1 MTTPQEGTSMTQVS
15 TVPTAGTPT
24 ATAVPGPTGRLRA
37 LIAMSGNPMDY
48 FTGLR
53 DQYGPL
59 VRVPLGLRDLYL
71 VSDPEAVHEV
81 LVNSHRNFTKAT
93 MSAGRGKWEAPL
105 SVIFGNSLTTSD
117 GEYHRK
123 QRRLIQP
130 MFHHERIAGY
140 GRAFAEL
147 SDDIQSGWK
156 DGDRLDMSVEMIE
169 LTLSVVARTIFDV
182 SLDSDVARTVRTA
195 IPRDEGPLRWDSLPF
210 ARYLAKLPLPGNK
223 RFFAGRDKLDAIV
236 YRLMAERRQGD
247 GQGADLLSMLLAARD
262 ADTGEPMEDHQVR
275 DEAITMLM
283 AGHETTANAL
293 TWSYHL
299 LGHHPEARARM
310 HEEIDEVLGDRLPTV
325 EDLPRLAWTDAVLSE
340 AMRLYPPIMGMAR
353 RPLDDFELLGHRI
366 PKDSFVAIVPWVNHR
381 DPRWWP
387 QPERFAPQRWLK
399 DPRPSD
405 AADELTGHAVQP
417 GRPRLA
423 YLPFG
428 GGPRQC
434 IGNTFSWMEGVM
446 ALATVGR
453 NWEFEPV
460 PGYVVDPLARIT
472 IRPRH
477 GLPVTAR
484 RR

>member
-15 TVPTAGTPT
+15 TAPPAID
-24 ATAVPGPTGRLRA
+24 APGPTGKLRA

-53 DQYGPL
+53 DEYGPV
-59 VRVPLGLRDLYL
+59 VRVPLGFRDLYL
-71 VSDPEAVHEV
+71 ISDPEAVNEV

-93 MSAGRGKWEAPL
+93 MQVGRGKWEAPL

-117 GEYHRK
+117 GDYHRK

-156 DGDRLDMSVEMIE
+156 DGQRLDMSVEMTE
-169 LTLSVVARTIFDV
+169 LTLAVVARTIFDV
-182 SLDSDVARTVRTA
+182 SLDSDVAHVVRTA

-210 ARYLAKLPLPGNK
+210 ARYLAKLPTSGNK
-223 RFFAGRDKLDAIV
+223 RFFEGRDQLDAIV
-236 YRLMAERRQGD
+236 YRLMAERRKGD

-299 LGHHPEARARM
+299 LGTHPEARARM
-310 HEEIDEVLGDRLPTV
+310 HAEIDEVLGDRLPTV
-325 EDLPRLAWTDAVLSE
+325 EDLPRLVWTDAVLSE

-353 RPLDDFELLGHRI
+353 RPLADFELSGYRI
-366 PKDSFVAIVPWVNHR
+366 PKDSFVAMVPWVNHR
-381 DPRWWP
+381 DPKWWP
-387 QPERFAPQRWLK
+387 QAERFAPQRWLK
-399 DPRPSD
+399 DPSPAD

-417 GRPRLA
+417 GRPRLS

-428 GGPRQC
+428 AGPRQC

-453 NWEFEPV
+453 DWEFEPV
-460 PGYVVDPLARIT
+460 PGHEVDILARIT
-472 IRPRH
+472 IRPKY
-477 GLPVTAR
+477 GMPMTAR
-484 RR
+484 RRRA

>member
-1 MTTPQEGTSMTQVS
+1 MTLVS
-15 TVPTAGTPT
+15 TAPLAI
-24 ATAVPGPTGRLRA
+24 AAPGPTGRLRA
-37 LIAMSGNPMDY
+37 LLAMSGNPMDY

-53 DQYGPL
+53 DQYGPV
-59 VRVPLGLRDLYL
+59 VRVPLGFRDLYL
-71 VSDPEAVHEV
+71 ISDPEAVHEV
-81 LVNSHRNFTKAT
+81 LVTSHREFTKAT
-93 MSAGRGKWEAPL
+93 MSVGGGKWEAPL
-105 SVIFGNSLTTSD
+105 SVIFGNSLTNSD
-117 GEYHRK
+117 GAYHRK

-147 SDDIQSGWK
+147 SDDIQSGWR
-156 DGDRLDMSVEMIE
+156 DGDRLDMSVEMTE
-169 LTLSVVARTIFDV
+169 LTLAVVARTIFDV

-223 RFFAGRDKLDAIV
+223 RFFEGRDKLDAIV

-247 GQGADLLSMLLAARD
+247 GEGADLLSMLLAARD
-262 ADTGEPMEDHQVR
+262 ADTGEPMTDQEVR

-283 AGHETTANAL
+283 VGHETTANAL

-299 LGHHPEARARM
+299 LGSHPEVRDRM
-310 HEEIDEVLGDRLPTV
+310 HQEIDEVLGDRLPTV
-325 EDLPRLAWTDAVLSE
+325 KDLPRLPWTDAVLSE
-340 AMRLYPPIMGMAR
+340 AMRLYPPIMGMGR
-353 RPLDDFELLGHRI
+353 RPLVDFELCGHRI
-366 PKDSFVAIVPWVNHR
+366 PKDSFVGIVPWVNHR
-381 DPRWWP
+381 DPKWWP

-399 DPRPSD
+399 NPDPVD

-434 IGNTFSWMEGVM
+434 IGNTFSWMESVM

-460 PGYVVDPLARIT
+460 PGYAVDPLARIT
-472 IRPRH
+472 VRPKH
-477 GLPVTAR
+477 GVPMTAR
-484 RR
+484 RRRA